1 MSFTTRPEIHGV
13 FGVVGSTH
21 WLASQHAMAVLEK
34 GGNAF
39 DAAVT
44 GGFVLQ
50 VVEPHLNGPLGD
62 MPALT
67 WSAKEQKVRVV
78 CGQGPAPEAA
88 TIEAYT
94 SRGLDVIPGSG
105 LLAPCVP
112 GATDAWLLML
122 QDHGTITLEEA
133 LRPAIDLAGG
143 GFPVVE
149 HMTRTID
156 SVAELFRDEWTT
168 SAAIWLDHGEAPKPG
183 RLWRNPDQAA
193 FYEGLVAEGAA
204 ASGGRD
210 AAINAARRA
219 LREGFVAEAIDNFS
233 RNTEA
238 MDVSGKRH
246 SGLLT
251 GSDLAAWQAHY
262 EDALTYN
269 FGDYTIAKP
278 GPWSQG
284 PVFLQQLALLNG
296 TDIGAMD
303 PMGPDFIHIV
313 VEAAKLAYADRE
325 AFYGDPNFV
334 DVPMGELLSRGYNNR
349 RRALI
354 DPNVASMELRPGEI
368 AGFSSEIGVGSA
380 QRIFGPGVGE
390 PTMDKLEGDQ
400 ATTGMTSGPVDGDTC
415 HIDVIDKDGNMVSAT
430 PSGGWLQSSPAIPA
444 LGCCLG
450 TRAQMFWLKE
460 GLPGSL
466 APGKRPRTTLSPS
479 FALREG
485 EAYMPF
491 GTPGGDGQDQWTVIF
506 FLRHILHGMNLQ
518 EAIDAPTFQSHHF
531 PSSFFPRQ
539 AEPGRLVLEGRYPQA
554 TVNALADKGHK
565 VEVGGPWTQ
574 GRISACAK
582 DGELLKAA
590 ANPRLMQGYAV
601 GR

>member
-21 WLASQHAMAVLEK
+21 WLASQHAMATLEK

-39 DAAVT
+39 DAAVV

-62 MPALT
+62 MPALI
-67 WSAKEQKVRVV
+67 WPAAEGRVRVV
-78 CGQGPAPEAA
+78 CGQGVAPQAA
-88 TIEAYT
+88 TIET
-94 SRGLDVIPGSG
+94 MKGMGLDVIPGSG

-122 QDHGTITLEEA
+122 RDYGTISLEEA
-133 LRPAIDLAGG
+133 LRPAIELASG

-149 HMTRTID
+149 HMTRTIG
-156 SVAELFRDEWTT
+156 SVAALFRDEWTT
-168 SAAIWLDHGEAPKPG
+168 SAAIWLDQGEAPKPG
-183 RLWRNPDQAA
+183 RLWRNPGQAN
-193 FYEGLVAEGAA
+193 FYEGLLQAGGANGDRETA
-204 ASGGRD
+204 IDRARD
-210 AAINAARRA
+210 C
-219 LREGFVAEAIDNFS
+219 LKTGFVAEAIDRFCRMTS
-233 RNTEA
+233 A
-238 MDVSGKRH
+238 MDVTGERH
-246 SGLLT
+246 KGLLT
-251 GSDLAAWQAHY
+251 GDDLASWSAFY
-262 EDALTYN
+262 EDPLTQD
-269 FGDYTIAKP
+269 FGDYTVAKC
-278 GPWSQG
+278 GMWSQG
-284 PVFLQQLALLNG
+284 PVFLQQLALLDG
-296 TDIGAMD
+296 MGLEDMD
-303 PMGPDFIHIV
+303 PMGADFIHTV
-313 VEAAKLAYADRE
+313 TEAAKLAYADRE
-325 AFYGDPNFV
+325 AFYGDPDFV
-334 DVPMGELLSRGYNNR
+334 DVPTDTLLSRAYNDA

-354 DPNVASMELRPGEI
+354 DPARASLDLRPGEI
-368 AGFSSEIGVGSA
+368 EGYGNKIGEGRA
-380 QRIFGPGVGE
+380 ERAFGPGVGE
-390 PTMDKLEGDQ
+390 PTMDKLEG
-400 ATTGMTSGPVDGDTC
+400 ATSGPVDGDTC
-415 HIDVIDKDGNMVSAT
+415 HIDVIDRHGNMVSAT

-450 TRAQMFWLKE
+450 TRAQMFWLEE

-479 FALREG
+479 FALRGG

-506 FLRHILHGMNLQ
+506 FLRHVLHGFNLQ

-554 TVNALADKGHK
+554 VLDDLVGRGHK
-565 VEVGGPWTQ
+565 AEAAGPWTQ
-574 GRISACAK
+574 GRISACAR

>member
-21 WLASQHAMAVLEK
+21 WLASLHAMAMLEK

-39 DAAVT
+39 DAAVV

-62 MPALT
+62 MPALI
-67 WSAKEQKVRVV
+67 WPAAEGRVRVV
-78 CGQGPAPEAA
+78 CGQGPAPAAA
-88 TIEAYT
+88 TIPAMKAL
-94 SRGLDVIPGSG
+94 GLDVIPGSG

-122 QDHGTITLEEA
+122 RDYGTISLEEA
-133 LRPAIDLAGG
+133 LRPAIELAGG
-143 GFPVVE
+143 GYPIVD

-156 SVAELFRDEWTT
+156 SVASLYREEWTT
-168 SAAIWLDHGEAPKPG
+168 SAAIWLDKGEAPRPG
-183 RLWRNPDQAA
+183 RLWRNPGQAKM
-193 FYEGLVAEGAA
+193 YEGLVQAGGA
-204 ASGGRD
+204 GDRQD
-210 AAINAARRA
+210 VIDRARA
-219 LREGFVAEAIDNFS
+219 CLRTGFIAEAIDRFC
-233 RNTEA
+233 RETEA
-238 MDVSGKRH
+238 MDVSGERH

-251 GSDLAAWQAHY
+251 GDDLAGWEASY
-262 EDALTYN
+262 EAPLTQD
-269 FGDYTIAKP
+269 FGRYTVAKP
-278 GPWSQG
+278 GMWSQG
-284 PVFLQQLALLNG
+284 PVFLQQLALLDG
-296 TDIGAMD
+296 MGLEDMD
-303 PMGPDFIHIV
+303 PMGAEFVHV
-313 VEAAKLAYADRE
+313 VAEAAKLAYADRE
-325 AFYGDPNFV
+325 GYYGDPNFV
-334 DVPMGELLSRGYNNR
+334 DVPTETLLSKAYNDA

-354 DPNVASMELRPGEI
+354 DPSSASLEIRPGEI
-368 AGFSSEIGVGSA
+368 PGYDNRIGQGRA
-380 QRIFGPGVGE
+380 ERAFGPGVGE
-390 PTMDKLEGDQ
+390 PTMDKLEG
-400 ATTGMTSGPVDGDTC
+400 ATSGPVDGDTC
-415 HIDVIDKDGNMVSAT
+415 HIDVIDRHGNMVSAT

-450 TRAQMFWLKE
+450 TRAQMFWLEE

-479 FALREG
+479 FALRDG

-491 GTPGGDGQDQWTVIF
+491 GTPGGDGQDQWTLIF
-506 FLRHILHGMNLQ
+506 FLRHVLHGFNLQ
-518 EAIDAPTFQSHHF
+518 QAIDAPTFQSHHF

-539 AEPGRLVLEGRYPQA
+539 AEPGRLVLEGRYSEA
-554 TVNALADKGHK
+554 TVSALADLGHL
-565 VEVGGPWTQ
+565 VETAGPWTQ

-582 DGELLKAA
+582 DGALLKAA

>member
-39 DAAVT
+39 DAAVV

-62 MPALT
+62 MPALI
-67 WSAKEQKVRVV
+67 WPAAEGRARVV
-78 CGQGPAPEAA
+78 CGQGPAPQAA
-88 TIEAYT
+88 TIQAMLDL
-94 SRGLDVIPGSG
+94 GLDVIPGSG

-122 QDHGTITLEEA
+122 RDYGTISLEEA
-133 LRPAIDLAGG
+133 LRPAIELAGG
-143 GFPVVE
+143 GYPIVD

-168 SAAIWLDHGEAPKPG
+168 SAAVWLDHGEAPRPG
-183 RLWRNPDQAA
+183 RLWRNPAQANL
-193 FYEGLVAEGAA
+193 YEGLLNAGGE
-204 ASGGRD
+204 GGRERRID
-210 AAINAARRA
+210 AARA
-219 LREGFVAEAIDNFS
+219 CLRTGFVADAIDRFS
-233 RNTEA
+233 RETQA
-238 MDVSGKRH
+238 MDVSGERH

-251 GSDLAAWQAHY
+251 GEDLATWEASY
-262 EDALTYN
+262 EDPLTQD
-269 FGDYTIAKP
+269 FGDYTVAKV
-278 GPWSQG
+278 GMWSQG
-284 PVFLQQLALLNG
+284 PVFLQQLALLDG
-296 TDIGAMD
+296 MGLEAMD
-303 PMGPDFIHIV
+303 PMGPEFVHVV

-325 AFYGDPNFV
+325 AFYGDPDFV
-334 DVPMGELLSRGYNNR
+334 DVPTETLLSKAYNDARRG
-349 RRALI
+349 LI
-354 DPNVASMELRPGEI
+354 DPNAASLDLRPGQI
-368 AGFSSEIGVGSA
+368 DGFGGRIGQGRA
-380 QRIFGPGVGE
+380 ERAFGPGVGE
-390 PTMDKLEGDQ
+390 PTMDKLEG
-400 ATTGMTSGPVDGDTC
+400 ATSGPVDGDTC
-415 HIDVIDKDGNMVSAT
+415 HIDVIDRHGNMVSAT

-450 TRAQMFWLKE
+450 TRAQMFWLEE

-479 FALREG
+479 FALRNG

-506 FLRHILHGMNLQ
+506 FLRHVLHGFNLQ
-518 EAIDAPTFQSHHF
+518 QAIDAPTFQSHHF

-539 AEPGRLVLEGRYPQA
+539 AELGRLVLEGRYDQA
-554 TVNALADKGHK
+554 TVDALAGLGHL
-565 VEVGGPWTQ
+565 VEVAGPWTQ

>member
-1 MSFTTRPEIHGV
+1 MNFTTRPELHGV

-62 MPALT
+62 MPALIYPASEGKT
-67 WSAKEQKVRVV
+67 HVV
-78 CGQGPAPEAA
+78 CGQGPAPQAA
-88 TIEAYT
+88 TIEAMK
-94 SRGLDVIPGSG
+94 SFGLDVIPGSG

-122 QDHGTITLEEA
+122 RDYGTISLEDA

-143 GFPVVE
+143 GFPVVQ
-149 HMTRTID
+149 HMSSTID
-156 SVAELFRDEWTT
+156 SVSALFRNEWTT
-168 SAAIWLDHGEAPKPG
+168 SAAIWLNHGEAPKPG
-183 RLWRNPDQAA
+183 CLWRNPAQAN
-193 FYEGLVAEGAA
+193 FYEGLLSAGDGKSREAKI
-204 ASGGRD
+204 D
-210 AAINAARRA
+210 AARDC
-219 LREGFVAEAIDNFS
+219 LRNGFVADAIDRFC
-233 RNTEA
+233 RETQA
-238 MDVSGKRH
+238 MDVSGERH

-251 GSDLAAWQAHY
+251 GDDLAVWEASY
-262 EDALTYN
+262 EAPLFQQ
-269 FGDYTIAKP
+269 FGDYTVAKP
-278 GPWSQG
+278 GCWSQG
-284 PVFLQQLALLNG
+284 PVFLQQLALLEG
-296 TDIGAMD
+296 MGLEGMD
-303 PMGPDFIHIV
+303 PMGPEFVHTV
-313 VEAAKLAYADRE
+313 TEAAKLAYADRE

-334 DVPMGELLSRGYNNR
+334 DVPMDTLLSASYNDV

-354 DPNVASMELRPGEI
+354 DPRSASMELRPGQIE
-368 AGFSSEIGVGSA
+368 GFGNKIGKGRA
-380 QRIFGPGVGE
+380 ERAFGPGVGE
-390 PTMDKLEGDQ
+390 PTMDKLEGS
-400 ATTGMTSGPVDGDTC
+400 TSGPVDGDTC
-415 HIDVIDKDGNMVSAT
+415 HIDVIDRHGNMVSAT
-430 PSGGWLQSSPAIPA
+430 PSGGWLQSSPTIPV

-450 TRAQMFWLKE
+450 TRAQMFWLEE

-479 FALREG
+479 LALRNG

-491 GTPGGDGQDQWTVIF
+491 GTPGGDGQDQWTLIF

-539 AEPGRLVLEGRYPQA
+539 AEPGRLVLEGRYPAA
-554 TVNALADKGHK
+554 TIDVLKGLGHQI
-565 VEVGGPWTQ
+565 EVSGPWTQ